1 MTAERQQ
8 KTQIKGTREGLLV
21 TVGDGEWSDV
31 QTSLL
36 TQIEERGEFFKGARL
51 ALDVGRRSLHA
62 AEMGSLRD
70 KLSDCNIAL
79 WAVLSQSTVTEQ
91 TAQVLGLATR
101 MSALKKEQATQLPEK
116 NNPIEEAVFFQKTV
130 RSGNRIASKGHVVI
144 VGDVNPGAE
153 ILAGGS
159 VVIWGRLRGSVHA
172 GCSGSDGA
180 VVCALEINPT
190 QLRIANIFWTNTRKK
205 KKIGPEMA
213 RILRDQ
219 VIIEPWNLK

>member
-1 MTAERQQ
+1 MTGDSQP

-21 TVGDGEWSDV
+21 TVGEGEWLEV

-36 TQIEERGEFFKGARL
+36 SQIEERGEFFKGARL
-51 ALDVGRRSLHA
+51 ALDVGKRSLHA

-91 TAQVLGLATR
+91 TAQVLGLATH
-101 MSALKKEQATQLPEK
+101 MSAPKSEHAAQPVEK
-116 NNPIEEAVFFQKTV
+116 IIGTEEVVFFQKTV
-130 RSGNRIASKGHVVI
+130 RSGNRISSKGHVVV

-159 VVIWGRLRGSVHA
+159 VVIWGRLRGTVHA
-172 GCSGSDGA
+172 GCNGNDCA
-180 VVCALEINPT
+180 IVCALEINPT
-190 QLRIANIFWTNTRKK
+190 QLRIANIFYSSIRKK
-205 KKIGPEMA
+205 KTIGPETA
-213 RILRDQ
+213 RILKAQ
-219 VIIEPWNLK
+219 VVLESWNLK

>member
-1 MTAERQQ
+1 
-8 KTQIKGTREGLLV
+8 
-21 TVGDGEWSDV
+21 
-31 QTSLL
+31 
-36 TQIEERGEFFKGARL
+36 
-51 ALDVGRRSLHA
+51 
-62 AEMGSLRD
+62 
-70 KLSDCNIAL
+70 
-79 WAVLSQSTVTEQ
+79 
-91 TAQVLGLATR
+91 
-101 MSALKKEQATQLPEK
+101 MSAPKKEQATQLPEK
-116 NNPIEEAVFFQKTV
+116 NIPVEEAVFFQKTV

-172 GCSGSDGA
+172 GCSGNDGA

-190 QLRIANIFWTNTRKK
+190 QLRIANIFLTNTRKK